1 MLVNFLD
8 NVLCYIEV
16 GIDVFVILF
25 DGLCLI
31 VQDNGLGIF
40 VMECDQV
47 IKCLYCLECSCIMFG
62 NGFGFV
68 LVSVVVELYDVEL
81 CLEDVIFGLRVVIDF
96 SKGKK

>member
-1 MLVNFLD
+1 M
-8 NVLCYIEV
+8 
-16 GIDVFVILF
+16 
-25 DGLCLI
+25 
-31 VQDNGLGIF
+31 
-40 VMECDQV
+40 